1 MSKAELRKAAVLLM
15 TLPAEQADRLLARL
29 TPAEVEAVTAEMARV
44 ESLTAAEQEAVVLAF
59 AAVEPVDNATDR
71 PSELVRADAAHDR
84 PQRPFSFARNF
95 DSHTV
100 ADALADERP
109 QTIALVASHVP
120 SALGAEL
127 VASLEPRSQ
136 LAVIRAVA
144 AMEPTDPHVVA
155 EVSEALSQRL
165 DALAH

>member
-15 TLPAEQADRLLARL
+15 TLPADQADRLLARL

-44 ESLTAAEQEAVVLAF
+44 ESLSSAEQEAVVLAF
-59 AAVEPVDNATDR
+59 AEAESLHCATGR
-71 PSELVRADAAHDR
+71 AIELTRADACHEQPR
-84 PQRPFSFARNF
+84 RPFVYAHELESQ
-95 DSHTV
+95 TL

-120 SALGAEL
+120 VALGAEL
-127 VASLEPRSQ
+127 VASLEPQLQ

-144 AMEPTDPHVVA
+144 AMEPTDPAIVA
-155 EVSEALSQRL
+155 DVSEALAQRL
-165 DALAH
+165 SALAH

>member
-44 ESLTAAEQEAVVLAF
+44 ESLSLAEQEAVVLAF
-59 AAVEPVDNATDR
+59 AEAESLGDATGSPLESTCGDSGNCL
-71 PSELVRADAAHDR
+71 PH
-84 PQRPFSFARNF
+84 RPFSYVHAF
-95 DSHTV
+95 DCQSM

-127 VASLEPRSQ
+127 VAGLEPQLQ

-144 AMEPTDPHVVA
+144 AMEPTDPAIVA
-155 EVSEALSQRL
+155 EVSDALSQRL
-165 DALAH
+165 GALAH